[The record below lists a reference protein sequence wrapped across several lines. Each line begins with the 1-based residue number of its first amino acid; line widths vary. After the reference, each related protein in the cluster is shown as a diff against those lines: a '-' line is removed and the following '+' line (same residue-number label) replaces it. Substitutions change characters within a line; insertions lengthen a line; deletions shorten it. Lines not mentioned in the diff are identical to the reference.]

1 MYVVPLI
8 AFSYVTE
15 VNYRSIKFVYYK
27 KSFLQKHETTNGQ
40 EMASL
45 CKHIL
50 HFPSCGTLSD
60 LVPDMKNDIM
70 CHGTQFFMITVV

>member
-1 MYVVPLI
+1 MYVVTLI

-15 VNYRSIKFVYYK
+15 VDYLSIKFVYYK

-45 CKHIL
+45 CKNIYTFLVVEHYPIL
-50 HFPSCGTLSD
+50 CQ
-60 LVPDMKNDIM
+60 I
-70 CHGTQFFMITVV
+70 